1 MRLNDIPEISRLST
15 PEKILLLED
24 LWDSIATDESG
35 VPVPRSHIEEL
46 DRRLSRYGSHLGD
59 LLSLED
65 LQRGIAKRK

>member
-1 MRLNDIPEISRLST
+1 MRLNDIREISRLST

-24 LWDSIATDESG
+24 LWDSIATDESS
-35 VPVPRSHIEEL
+35 VPISRSHIEEL
-46 DRRLSRYGSHLGD
+46 DRRLSRYGPQPGD